1 MTLRVFLALFTMSV
15 VMDHMILDE
24 DRRSPDDLDYLE
36 NTARSVEIVREEGK
50 DGQLGSFGF
59 TLVHEKPAR
68 IGTVVPGKHTHK
80 THMHTHTC
88 YCNVSICLLIR

>member
-1 MTLRVFLALFTMSV
+1 MGVYLSAVMSV
-15 VMDHMILDE
+15 IADQIILDE
-24 DRRSPDDLDYLE
+24 DCRSPDDLDFLE

-68 IGTVVPGKHTHK
+68 IGTVVPGTALECKH
-80 THMHTHTC
+80 
-88 YCNVSICLLIR
+88 